1 MGKMTVVK
9 AEIWN
14 KQSGPLWGAF
24 VKSPKPGAQAKA
36 QSSQV
41 AQEVFRDSLHLSVFP
56 NKALDQ
62 QFLKGDLRHICSEGH

>member
-24 VKSPKPGAQAKA
+24 VKSPKPGPKAKA

-62 QFLKGDLRHICSEGH
+62 HFLKGDLGHIRSEGH